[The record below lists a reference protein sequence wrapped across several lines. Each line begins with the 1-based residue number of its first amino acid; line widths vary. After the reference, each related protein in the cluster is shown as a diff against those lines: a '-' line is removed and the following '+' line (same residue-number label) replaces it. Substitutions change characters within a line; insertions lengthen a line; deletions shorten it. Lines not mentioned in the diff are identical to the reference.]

1 MVPEL
6 PAHTRERIAEIR
18 ALHTIERK
26 RSRVG
31 LGWRWLAWCRLC
43 CEVGCRQLQWADDVE
58 AGRRA
63 PAGWMP
69 AARP

>member
-1 MVPEL
+1 MEL

-18 ALHTIERK
+18 AIHVLER
-26 RSRVG
+26 RRIRVG
-31 LGWRWLAWCRLC
+31 MGYQIVDWCKYC
-43 CEVGCRQLQWADDVE
+43 CGVGCRQRQWADDVE
-58 AGRRA
+58 AGRRK